1 MDLENAQHRNRKW
14 NYLYNCW
21 QSQYL
26 KEVPVINKNYIG
38 NIHRMVAERVKSVA
52 TMEKKNLFSVLFIEK
67 EHQNQVYFSKA
78 SNYGKFWACP
88 KILTNHILSYSNK
101 SYRRWLQ
108 DSWSLVGEEYS
119 HYIHCRYGFL
129 APFDLHPPGI
139 IDFGLAKL
147 IYGLWNY
154 DHRFLNILASL
165 LLFRYRNN
173 NSLKE
178 DISKKK

>member
-1 MDLENAQHRNRKW
+1 M
-14 NYLYNCW
+14 
-21 QSQYL
+21 
-26 KEVPVINKNYIG
+26 
-38 NIHRMVAERVKSVA
+38 
-52 TMEKKNLFSVLFIEK
+52 
-67 EHQNQVYFSKA
+67 
-78 SNYGKFWACP
+78 
-88 KILTNHILSYSNK
+88 
-101 SYRRWLQ
+101 
-108 DSWSLVGEEYS
+108 GEEYS

-165 LLFRYRNN
+165 LLFCYRNN

-178 DISKKK
+178 DISKKEVRKDIDEFQMEIRSDSMLCRSSETQKHRNDNKLTAIIRGMTKGDNSEKTRELPKRNRVLNPKNDRMEN